1 MAQVERAPK
10 QGKGVTIIEAFV
22 VIIFINFFVHHPI
35 KWVFMGLVLV
45 ILASLLFKRK
55 TIPQKREGMGDAK
68 IHDIDKM
75 DGIVFEHLLAK
86 VLKYKGYQVSVTQ
99 ASGDYGADLILQKG
113 REKIV
118 VQAKRYRNSVGIKA
132 VQEIYSAKSFY
143 EADSAWVITNSY
155 FSDSAKDLALKTNVR
170 LIDRMELINWLVDY
184 NRTHEKSI
192 VEGLM
197 DGDVSDSY
205 SEQRI
210 PSATGKSCPN
220 CGSAMVVR
228 HSKVTAFY
236 GCSQFPKCRGTRPM

>member
-1 MAQVERAPK
+1 MAEVKQVK
-10 QGKGVTIIEAFV
+10 QGKSVFVLQGVA
-22 VIIFINFFVHHPI
+22 
-35 KWVFMGLVLV
+35 L
-45 ILASLLFKRK
+45 LLFLSQLFTLRISGLIVTGLILIGIYVVTRK
-55 TIPQKREGMGDAK
+55 PKTKVKHTGIGDAK

-86 VLKYKGYQVSVTQ
+86 VLKYKGYQASVTQ

-192 VEGLM
+192 VEGIM
-197 DGDVSDSY
+197 DGDINDSY
-205 SEQRI
+205 LEQRTY
-210 PSATGKSCPN
+210 SATGKSCPN
-220 CGSAMVVR
+220 CGSNMVVR